1 MGLEAGAG
9 IAARRKLGRWAVGNI
24 LDIYTEFYGL
34 TARPFAI
41 APDPELIYWSS
52 AHRRAYSLLEYGIIT
67 RAPITLITGE
77 VGTGKTVLIQHLLR
91 SAEDDVTYG
100 LVSNA
105 QGGRDELLRWVLLA
119 LGQPAEAGDT
129 YVDLYARFEDH
140 LVGEYAAGR
149 RVVLVF
155 DEAQNLTADS
165 LEEIRMFTNINTG
178 TDELLQVVLVGLPEL
193 RERVLRPALRAF
205 AQRVTAAFHI
215 PPMDE
220 ATTAAYIAHRL
231 SCVGGKVPLF
241 TAEAVETI
249 HDQARGVP
257 RLTNQLCDFAM
268 VYAFSKG
275 SPEVDRMTVQQV
287 LRDGVFFSG
296 IEPGALSADE
306 EPVRV
311 PMFRAGREA

>member
-1 MGLEAGAG
+1 M
-9 IAARRKLGRWAVGNI
+9 GNI
-24 LDIYTEFYGL
+24 LDIYTDFYGL

-41 APDPELIYWSS
+41 APDPALIYWSS
-52 AHRRAYSLLEYGIIT
+52 AHKRAYSLLEYGIIT

-91 SAEDDVTYG
+91 SGAEEVTYG

-129 YVDLYARFEDH
+129 YVDLYARFEEH
-140 LVGEYAAGR
+140 LVAEYAAGR

-155 DEAQNLTADS
+155 DEAQNLTVES

-193 RERVLRPALRAF
+193 RERILKPGLRAI

-215 PPMDE
+215 PPMDA

-231 SCVGGKVPLF
+231 ACVGGKVPLF
-241 TAEAVETI
+241 TPDAVAMI

-275 SPEVDRMTVQQV
+275 SPEVDRVTVQQV
-287 LRDGVFFSG
+287 LRDGVFFAG
-296 IEPGALSADE
+296 IEPAALSSE
-306 EPVRV
+306 EDTARV
-311 PMFRAGREA
+311 PVFRAGREG

>member
-1 MGLEAGAG
+1 M
-9 IAARRKLGRWAVGNI
+9 GNI
-24 LDIYTEFYGL
+24 LDIYTDFYGL
-34 TARPFAI
+34 TGRPFAI
-41 APDPELIYWSS
+41 APDPDLLYWSS
-52 AHRRAYSLLEYGIIT
+52 AHKRAYSLLEYGVIT
-67 RAPITLITGE
+67 RAPITLITGD
-77 VGTGKTVLIQHLLR
+77 VGTGKTVLVQQMLR
-91 SAEDDVTYG
+91 SGGEDVTYG

-129 YVDLYARFEDH
+129 YVDLFARFEEH
-140 LVGEYAAGR
+140 LVAEYAAGR

-155 DEAQNLTADS
+155 DEAQNLTEES
-165 LEEIRMFTNINTG
+165 LEEIRMFTNINSG

-193 RERVLRPALRAF
+193 RERILKPGLRAI

-231 SCVGGKVPLF
+231 ACVGGKAPTF
-241 TAEAVETI
+241 TGDAVALI
-249 HDQARGVP
+249 HEQARGVP

-275 SPEVDRMTVQQV
+275 SPEIDRVTVQQV
-287 LRDGVFFSG
+287 LHDGVFFAG
-296 IEPGALSADE
+296 IEPAQLGDE
-306 EPVRV
+306 DKTRV
-311 PMFRAGREA
+311 PMFRAAGRDG

>member
-1 MGLEAGAG
+1 M
-9 IAARRKLGRWAVGNI
+9 GNI
-24 LDIYTEFYGL
+24 LDIYTDFYGL

-52 AHRRAYSLLEYGIIT
+52 AHKRAYSLLEYGIIT
-67 RAPITLITGE
+67 RAPITLITGD

-91 SAEDDVTYG
+91 SAPDDVTYG

-119 LGQPAEAGDT
+119 LGQPADASDT
-129 YVDLYARFEDH
+129 YVDLYARFEEH
-140 LVGEYAAGR
+140 LVAEYAAGR

-155 DEAQNLTADS
+155 DEAQNLTAES

-178 TDELLQVVLVGLPEL
+178 TDELLQVVVVGLPEL
-193 RERVLRPALRAF
+193 RDRVLMPGLRAF

-215 PPMDE
+215 PPMDA

-231 SCVGGKVPLF
+231 SSVGGHAPLF
-241 TAEAVETI
+241 SADAVAMI
-249 HDQARGVP
+249 HDQARGIP

-275 SPEVDRMTVQQV
+275 SPDVDRLTVQQV
-287 LRDGVFFSG
+287 LRDGVFFAG
-296 IEPGALSADE
+296 IETSTLSTE
-306 EPVRV
+306 EDAVRV

>member
-1 MGLEAGAG
+1 M
-9 IAARRKLGRWAVGNI
+9 GNI
-24 LDIYTEFYGL
+24 LDIYTDFYGL

-41 APDPELIYWSS
+41 APDPALIYWSS
-52 AHRRAYSLLEYGIIT
+52 AHKRAYSLLEYGIIT

-91 SAEDDVTYG
+91 AGAEDVTYG

-129 YVDLYARFEDH
+129 YVDLYARFEEH
-140 LVGEYAAGR
+140 LVAEYAAGR

-155 DEAQNLTADS
+155 DEAQNLTEAS

-193 RERVLRPALRAF
+193 RERILRPGLRAF

-215 PPMDE
+215 PPMD
-220 ATTAAYIAHRL
+220 AGTTAAYVAHRL
-231 SCVGGKVPLF
+231 ACVGGKAPLF
-241 TAEAVETI
+241 TPEAVAMI

-275 SPEVDRMTVQQV
+275 SPEVDRVTVSQV

-296 IEPGALSADE
+296 IEPAAISEEGAA
-306 EPVRV
+306 RV
-311 PMFRAGREA
+311 PMFRAGREG